1 MVLLGAR
8 SSRGVSDEC
17 FGSDEERVE
26 NGPAGGDWQSGSH
39 GGDIGWDGFLEL
51 PMGQPEGHE
60 NAEHSRGGG
69 NQVYLMQVNNPGLT
83 ALLRLL

>member
-39 GGDIGWDGFLEL
+39 GEDIGWD
-51 PMGQPEGHE
+51 
-60 NAEHSRGGG
+60 
-69 NQVYLMQVNNPGLT
+69 GLT